1 MSPVGS
7 AVPRPRDSSASL
19 LVRSSPFSLFTKGLP
34 QEKRKSFMELM
45 KKLRASKQSTG
56 SKDDKKKV
64 TMTID
69 ADIHKLLGEDYKKYR
84 LITEKIKTMHASKK
98 AETHAPPPPPP
109 PLPAVA
115 AKKKKKKAGP

>member
-1 MSPVGS
+1 
-7 AVPRPRDSSASL
+7 
-19 LVRSSPFSLFTKGLP
+19 
-34 QEKRKSFMELM
+34 MELM